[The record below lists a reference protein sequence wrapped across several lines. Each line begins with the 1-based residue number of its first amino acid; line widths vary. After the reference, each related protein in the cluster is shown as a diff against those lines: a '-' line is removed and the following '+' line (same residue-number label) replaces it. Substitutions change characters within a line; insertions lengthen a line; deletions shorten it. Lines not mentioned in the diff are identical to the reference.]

1 MLNINEFNLNTKH
14 KELLKDFQNTLMV
27 EDFKYDNTNDSYVSD
42 LKKFFEYLEEKNID
56 DFYKIEVFTS
66 YLEDLK
72 DKYKLETSSIVR
84 KISTLKNFINKYAT
98 YTNKPS
104 FAKELEVPKQR
115 RHLPTVL
122 TIEEVDK
129 LLDIPLNTPYDYRNK
144 AMLELLYA
152 SGLRISEL
160 CNLKLNDI
168 NLEENVLRC
177 HGKGNKERMVPFGS
191 SAHIALKEYIEN
203 YRPSL
208 IKRTYTDNIFLNNHG
223 KPISRQ
229 AFFLIL
235 KRLAI
240 DKNINKEFSPHTL
253 RHSFATH
260 LLSNG
265 ADLRVI
271 GEMLG
276 HANLSTTGI
285 YTHVG
290 NEKLKNNY
298 MKYHPRD
305 KKGFDDNENE

>member
-1 MLNINEFNLNTKH
+1 
-14 KELLKDFQNTLMV
+14 
-27 EDFKYDNTNDSYVSD
+27 
-42 LKKFFEYLEEKNID
+42 
-56 DFYKIEVFTS
+56 
-66 YLEDLK
+66 
-72 DKYKLETSSIVR
+72 
-84 KISTLKNFINKYAT
+84 
-98 YTNKPS
+98 
-104 FAKELEVPKQR
+104 
-115 RHLPTVL
+115 
-122 TIEEVDK
+122 
-129 LLDIPLNTPYDYRNK
+129 
-144 AMLELLYA
+144 MLELLYA

-191 SAHIALKEYIEN
+191 SAHIALKEYIDN